1 MNDYSGF
8 FQGLA
13 AGDLK
18 QDIFELGYQQGLER
32 RGDREWL
39 LDLSLTGEDN
49 EFHKLGAAIAALG
62 EEEEALNWFITDAD
76 LEVVPDATKDLPGAF
91 LIAEY
96 FQEPRD

>member
-1 MNDYSGF
+1 MNNYSGF

-13 AGDLK
+13 AGNLK

-39 LDLSLTGEDN
+39 LNLSLTGEDN

-62 EEEEALNWFITDAD
+62 EEEALNWFITDAD

-96 FQEPRD
+96 FQESRD

>member
-1 MNDYSGF
+1 MKDYSGF
-8 FQGLA
+8 FWDLTAGGL
-13 AGDLK
+13 K
-18 QDIFELGYQQGLER
+18 KDIFELGYQQGLEH

-39 LDLSLTGEDN
+39 LNLSLTGEDN

-62 EEEEALNWFITDAD
+62 EEALNWFITDAD

-96 FQEPRD
+96 FQESRD